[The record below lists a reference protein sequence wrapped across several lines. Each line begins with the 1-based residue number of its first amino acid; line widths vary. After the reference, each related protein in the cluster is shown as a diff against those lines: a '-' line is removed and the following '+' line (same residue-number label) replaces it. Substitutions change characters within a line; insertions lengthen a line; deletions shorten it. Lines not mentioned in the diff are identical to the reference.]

1 MAGSDSRR
9 RKQLEK
15 KKKKRSEK
23 KHQLAVRRNAGIAEQ
38 LLARVKYPIHEC
50 FVSSSLT
57 DLGAG
62 EVLISRRAPS
72 GEMAYSL
79 FLIDRYC
86 LGVKD
91 CFGRVGSGADF
102 RKMVDSLAESGHKWL
117 HIDPASARKLV
128 EDAAA
133 YAESLGL
140 KPHSD
145 FRAARMIFGDIDT
158 SAAKSSYEMGRDG
171 KPCFI
176 AGPMNSTADCKRIL
190 ARLTESC
197 GPDGFHF
204 TMPIGSKV
212 ASELLPS
219 WDDELVEFD
228 ESDEDEI
235 DEDDDELLESD
246 SADFG
251 EFDFSEDTTQQGLS
265 GEPAAANRVKVTV
278 VDPKHP
284 DRPQD

>member
-23 KHQLAVRRNAGIAEQ
+23 KHQLTVKRNAGIAEQ
-38 LLARVKYPIHEC
+38 LLARAKYPIHEC
-50 FVSSSLT
+50 FVNPSVR
-57 DLGAG
+57 DLGMG
-62 EVLISRRAPS
+62 EVLISRRGPA

-91 CFGRVGSGADF
+91 CFGRVGSGANY
-102 RKMVDSLAESGHKWL
+102 RRLVDSIAESGHKWA

-128 EDAAA
+128 EDVVA
-133 YAESLGL
+133 YSESIGL
-140 KPHSD
+140 KPHSSY
-145 FRAARMIFGDIDT
+145 RAARMIFGDIDPST
-158 SAAKSSYEMGRDG
+158 AKVTYEMGRDG

-176 AGPMNSTADCKRIL
+176 AGPMNSTVDCNRII

-197 GPDGFHF
+197 GADGFHF
-204 TMPIGSKV
+204 TMPVGSRV
-212 ASELLPS
+212 AKELLPN
-219 WDDELVEFD
+219 WDGEPLDFKDTEF
-228 ESDEDEI
+228 EDP
-235 DEDDDELLESD
+235 DDDDLLDSD
-246 SADFG
+246 SAEFG
-251 EFDFSEDTTQQGLS
+251 EFDFSDEAEQQDLI
-265 GEPAAANRVKVTV
+265 GEPAATDRVKVTV
-278 VDPKHP
+278 VDPEHP